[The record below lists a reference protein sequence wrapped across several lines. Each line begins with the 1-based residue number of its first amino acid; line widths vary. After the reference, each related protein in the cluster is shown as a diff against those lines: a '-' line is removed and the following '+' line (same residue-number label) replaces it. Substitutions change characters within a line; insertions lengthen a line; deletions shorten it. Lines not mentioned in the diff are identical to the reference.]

1 MMPTPI
7 TLARWA
13 LPAVL
18 ALLALLSACGGNVTQ
33 QAPFRLLPGAAPR
46 LNAQDVADIAAF
58 LRTLSDGFQP

>member
-18 ALLALLSACGGNVTQ
+18 AQLALPPAYRGNVTQ
-33 QAPFRLLPGAAPR
+33 QAPFRLLAGAAPR
-46 LNAQDVADIAAF
+46 LNAQDVADIAAS